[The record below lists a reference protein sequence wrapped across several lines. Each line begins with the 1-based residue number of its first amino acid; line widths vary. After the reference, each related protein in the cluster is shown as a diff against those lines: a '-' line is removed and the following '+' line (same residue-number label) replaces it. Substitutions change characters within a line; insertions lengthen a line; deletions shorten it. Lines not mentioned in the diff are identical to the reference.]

1 MFYVYK
7 VYTYNTHIYKSL
19 KRLFCSFPLLLTSH
33 SFLDSL
39 PFAQLILQ
47 DILGHC

>member
-1 MFYVYK
+1 MFY